1 MLEDTQKLMEEGKQ
15 EEALI
20 EADKLIDY
28 WDKLRN
34 KSHFLVRCDKI
45 GNINASIARIKPYI
59 EEDNDELNAEFESV
73 KEMLKW
79 FYKSEMPYPN
89 NIF

>member
-34 KSHFLVRCDKI
+34 RSHFL
-45 GNINASIARIKPYI
+45 
-59 EEDNDELNAEFESV
+59 
-73 KEMLKW
+73 
-79 FYKSEMPYPN
+79 
-89 NIF
+89 

>member
-34 KSHFLVRCDKI
+34 RSHFLVRSDKI
-45 GNINASIARIKPYI
+45 GNINASFARIKPYI

-73 KEMLKW
+73 KEMLEW